1 MKILLVNKFL
11 YLRGGDCIHTLNL
24 GQMLRKMGHTVRFYA
39 MDHSKNIENENRFFY
54 AKEINFSSTK
64 LSGKFEATRRIL
76 WGTGIEN
83 GVQKLLKDFH
93 PDIVHLNN
101 IHSYLSPLIVKLA
114 LK

>member
-54 AKEINFSSTK
+54 AK
-64 LSGKFEATRRIL
+64 
-76 WGTGIEN
+76 
-83 GVQKLLKDFH
+83 
-93 PDIVHLNN
+93 
-101 IHSYLSPLIVKLA
+101 
-114 LK
+114 

>member
-11 YLRGGDCIHTLNL
+11 YPRGGDCIHTLSL

-39 MDHSKNIENENRFFY
+39 MDHLKNIENENRFFY

-76 WGTGIEN
+76 WGTGVEN
-83 GVQKLLKDFH
+83 GFKKLLKDFH

-101 IHSYLSPLIVKLA
+101 IHSYLLF
-114 LK
+114 

>member
-11 YLRGGDCIHTLNL
+11 YPRGGDCIHTLSL

-39 MDHSKNIENENRFFY
+39 MDHLKNIENENRFFY

-76 WGTGIEN
+76 WGTGVEN
-83 GVQKLLKDFH
+83 GFK
-93 PDIVHLNN
+93 N
-101 IHSYLSPLIVKLA
+101 Y
-114 LK
+114 